1 MERRGKVQERRT
13 ASGLK
18 MLAERRLK
26 SRRRAR
32 KLVGSPPPSRSRID
46 VSEDDELRYWTKEL
60 GVSAD
65 ELKSA
70 VQKVGPMA
78 KDVREHLGK

>member
-1 MERRGKVQERRT
+1 MERRGDVQERRT

-18 MLAERRLK
+18 LPAERRLK

-32 KLVGSPPPSRSRID
+32 KLVGSPPSRID
-46 VSEDDELRYWTKEL
+46 VSEDDEVRYWTKAL

-70 VQKVGPMA
+70 VQEVGPMA
-78 KDVREHLGK
+78 MDVRQHLRK